1 MSDFQITEVF
11 PGLLQNPYSWRKEQE
26 LLTLTAKQFLTWEA
40 AQDTCGVTNWPP
52 TQGLP
57 NPDFKD
63 KLLPVKIDMK
73 VAGVPRLKD

>member
-11 PGLLQNPYSWRKEQE
+11 AGLLQNPYSRRAEQE
-26 LLTLTAKQFLTWEA
+26 LLTLTAKQFLTWVA

-52 TQGLP
+52 IEGLP

-63 KLLPVKIDMK
+63 KLLPVKINMK
-73 VAGVPRLKD
+73 VAGVPTLKD